1 MLCAVQEN
9 TVQRGRV
16 FGNVENRLDKLCAGC
31 FGKVVKSFVHIKL
44 DSKLRQTF

>member
-16 FGNVENRLDKLCAGC
+16 FGNVENRLEPIS
-31 FGKVVKSFVHIKL
+31 SFFSV
-44 DSKLRQTF
+44 RQANT